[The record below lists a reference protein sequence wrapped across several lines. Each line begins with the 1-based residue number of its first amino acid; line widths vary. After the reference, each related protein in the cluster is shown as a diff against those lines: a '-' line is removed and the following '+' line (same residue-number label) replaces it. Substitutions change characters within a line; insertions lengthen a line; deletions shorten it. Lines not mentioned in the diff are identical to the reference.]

1 MNLRLGSVAVFGA
14 LICILVFGVGTAQAT
29 VITYIETSYAGGDFP
44 ASGYPSLGTLDIG
57 LNSITGIATVLGQPN
72 VDTDTFSV
80 ILPSGDEITS
90 GSWIITGA
98 TGYRHPSGSGVL

>member
-1 MNLRLGSVAVFGA
+1 MNLRLGTVAVFGA

-29 VITYIETSYAGGDFP
+29 VITYNETSYAGGDFP

-90 GSWIITGA
+90 GIWIITGA